1 MSEVLASAEDQ
12 QITECEEY
20 ALCHG
25 EVTRKKSYTSQKVK
39 KSMASMGTDWY
50 QKAFAPGEARLVMA
64 DEKKKKLA
72 ERAQERQC
80 KQLREQEQDRLK
92 KLCAAEVASAE
103 DFQALQRSDGKDK
116 VFSNLTRI
124 GLLSAIREASESEA
138 DSPQVAE
145 RVKAKVVPGK
155 PGGIA
160 AALLLSGSGLV
171 NKHNAQLMVR
181 LVTALPPGSFGREIL
196 AESMVKAA
204 EVWVRSQ
211 PTLTAREVQLRWAFQ
226 MLESLRRLS
235 TVPHLDSP
243 SLCLLFGNIMV
254 MQGSSS
260 YCLGNLSIAR
270 QLRHWVLK
278 EARHSDLP
286 QPTEMLG
293 KEEKDEVEEKVEDQ
307 GGDAEGGKG
316 DPEGGEGDAAGGQ
329 WEAELEAATAD
340 PLAPQEITSMRAEDP
355 AEAAAADP
363 AEAAAADQ
371 DQDEPANP
379 GKKRATVDDPFLI
392 HLLHHYIVHAAD
404 PTR

>member
-181 LVTALPPGSFGREIL
+181 LVTALPPGSFGRIYV
-196 AESMVKAA
+196 ESSRSLGQEPTDPDCQRGATEVGLPNVGKSEEVVYGPTSRLTQPLPLVWKHHGDAGQQQLLPGKPLHCQAA
-204 EVWVRSQ
+204 
-211 PTLTAREVQLRWAFQ
+211 P
-226 MLESLRRLS
+226 
-235 TVPHLDSP
+235 P
-243 SLCLLFGNIMV
+243 
-254 MQGSSS
+254 
-260 YCLGNLSIAR
+260 LGA
-270 QLRHWVLK
+270 
-278 EARHSDLP
+278 
-286 QPTEMLG
+286 
-293 KEEKDEVEEKVEDQ
+293 Q
-307 GGDAEGGKG
+307 GGQTQRLASTNRDAGQ
-316 DPEGGEGDAAGGQ
+316 GGEG
-329 WEAELEAATAD
+329 
-340 PLAPQEITSMRAEDP
+340 
-355 AEAAAADP
+355 
-363 AEAAAADQ
+363 
-371 DQDEPANP
+371 
-379 GKKRATVDDPFLI
+379 
-392 HLLHHYIVHAAD
+392 
-404 PTR
+404 